1 MYHDYS
7 KIPKNK
13 LNEKNTL
20 CCMFSKSYFPLRVHV
35 GMINTS
41 IDSIIPCIQQLHNDK
56 NHSNFDNFQESF
68 KGSNFVV

>member
-20 CCMFSKSYFPLRVHV
+20 CCMFSKSYFPL
-35 GMINTS
+35 I
-41 IDSIIPCIQQLHNDK
+41 IIIPCIQQLHNDK
-56 NHSNFDNFQESF
+56 NHSNFDNFQDHS
-68 KGSNFVV
+68 KAQIL